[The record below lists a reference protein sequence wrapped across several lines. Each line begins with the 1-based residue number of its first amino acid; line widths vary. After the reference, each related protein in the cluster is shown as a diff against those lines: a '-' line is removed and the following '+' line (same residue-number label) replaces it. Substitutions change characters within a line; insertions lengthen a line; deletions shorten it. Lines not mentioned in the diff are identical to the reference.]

1 MEYLIHLILSNSL
14 STILVGGVCLVII
27 FFLLKKMVKLLL
39 YAFLFLLAV
48 LAYIYYSGGSV
59 STIVKPVQSAV
70 KKVEKSVR
78 VNKDVDEAR
87 KKVGKSE
94 Q

>member
-1 MEYLIHLILSNSL
+1 MKNFMEYLIHLILSNSL

-48 LAYIYYSGGSV
+48 LAYIYYSGDLFQ
-59 STIVKPVQSAV
+59 QS
-70 KKVEKSVR
+70 
-78 VNKDVDEAR
+78 
-87 KKVGKSE
+87 
-94 Q
+94 